1 MNEVVRAAIEEM
13 KGAGAEFVQLSLPNL
28 AEEIAGTSLYL
39 SRSRNDIDTF
49 LQSRPALAHSSL
61 REVYAT
67 GTCHKN
73 LDLIQLLATVSPE
86 KPEDDPEYFAK
97 VGGQPRPLP
106 PTPVGALERVSQSVW
121 GRLASPPPRQGGARH
136 GLPAHPRRADVAEWD
151 NRRRSRLLEQ
161 PIGLLERA
169 LEDLLVLH
177 EILADVVDVEAR
189 HLPRRTWV
197 QQECAAGV
205 EGAENVYLGIK
216 GRAQDAVLVRH
227 GIFCQASWSSSS

>member
-1 MNEVVRAAIEEM
+1 VNEVVRAAIEEM

-97 VGGQPRPLP
+97 VTLLRWGG
-106 PTPVGALERVSQSVW
+106 G
-121 GRLASPPPRQGGARH
+121 SPGPCHPH
-136 GLPAHPRRADVAEWD
+136 PSAH
-151 NRRRSRLLEQ
+151 
-161 PIGLLERA
+161 
-169 LEDLLVLH
+169 
-177 EILADVVDVEAR
+177 
-189 HLPRRTWV
+189 
-197 QQECAAGV
+197 
-205 EGAENVYLGIK
+205 
-216 GRAQDAVLVRH
+216 
-227 GIFCQASWSSSS
+227 